1 MSSSL
6 AFSGVEWGGG
16 WGFCLQAVS
25 REISQVVEKGEDRD
39 GRERQRQTEW
49 GPARSLAHRM
59 KNDKEQET
67 RETERGP
74 ARSPGGQHTG

>member
-25 REISQVVEKGEDRD
+25 REISQVLEKEE
-39 GRERQRQTEW
+39 ERRGKIGMAE
-49 GPARSLAHRM
+49 RHRADLM
-59 KNDKEQET
+59 GSSQISSTQDEK
-67 RETERGP
+67 R
-74 ARSPGGQHTG
+74 

>member
-25 REISQVVEKGEDRD
+25 REISQVVEKEEERRGKIGMAERDRD
-39 GRERQRQTEW
+39 RLNGVQ
-49 GPARSLAHRM
+49 PDL
-59 KNDKEQET
+59 
-67 RETERGP
+67 
-74 ARSPGGQHTG
+74 